1 MGNISGKSVSVPKR
15 PWRANGTTMN
25 ETTHP
30 EGRFHRKPHAGVPG
44 TTINETMHPERSHSK
59 YFLRVTIIPIQIQG
73 HAAQAQVLSFRLM
86 RQPPLIAR

>member
-73 HAAQAQVLSFRLM
+73 HAAQAQVF
-86 RQPPLIAR
+86 PFA